1 MTAKVVSSTAA
12 SAGGTAC
19 PEATKEELQQ
29 RVDTA
34 RESISQTVEEIRDTV
49 EGQYESVKAT
59 VTGILDWREGF
70 QREPLVWSLGALSAG
85 FALGY
90 TIGVGTKRDRRGSS
104 PALAAFS
111 EGLVDELRA
120 ASESLPLDTI
130 NPQMHALLG
139 FDLSDLLAEIDT
151 RKRPSRQANTKQAK
165 RRPRQRDR
173 RKPPA

>member
-1 MTAKVVSSTAA
+1 MTAKVISSTAA
-12 SAGGTAC
+12 SPEGTARS
-19 PEATKEELQQ
+19 EATKEELQQ

-59 VTGILDWREGF
+59 VTGILDWREAF

-90 TIGVGTKRDRRGSS
+90 TIGVGTKRGRRGSS

-120 ASESLPLDTI
+120 ASESLPLATI
-130 NPQMHALLG
+130 DPQMRALFG
-139 FDLSDLLAEIDT
+139 FDLSHLLAEIST
-151 RKRPSRQANTKQAK
+151 QERPSRRAKTSPTK
-165 RRPRQRDR
+165 RRPRQRDMRKR
-173 RKPPA
+173 RG